1 MHDRPGVG
9 LRNIEDRLARV
20 YGAAGTLRLTSVSGP
35 RNDRG
40 TADAVHA
47 VVADGMP
54 ANARLTL
61 R

>member
-20 YGAAGTLRLTSVSGP
+20 YGAAGSLRLTSTPGHGTTAELHMTFTMSLP
-35 RNDRG
+35 RE
-40 TADAVHA
+40 V
-47 VVADGMP
+47 P
-54 ANARLTL
+54 ANARLSH